1 MATNGSGGEQTVI
14 SLVALIGTVQDKRL
28 RKVIRLIESEE
39 LNSVQALAI
48 EVNLSSS
55 HLQHLFKQQAG
66 VCITKLLT
74 RQRLRKAAH
83 HLEVSDMSIREV
95 ACAVGYEHASSF
107 IRAFQRYF
115 AQTPRA
121 YRYRSVRPNLKNKPF
136 RLTLDRQ
143 DIDTLE

>member
-1 MATNGSGGEQTVI
+1 MPR
-14 SLVALIGTVQDKRL
+14 DKRL
-28 RKVIRLIESEE
+28 RKVIQMIESEE
-39 LNSVQALAI
+39 LNSVQALAV

-66 VCITKLLT
+66 VCITELLT

-83 HLEVSDMSIREV
+83 HLEASDMSIKQI
-95 ACAVGYEHASSF
+95 AYAVGYEHTSSF

-121 YRYRSVRPNLKNKPF
+121 YRYRSVRPTL
-136 RLTLDRQ
+136 LTNSRFG
-143 DIDTLE
+143 